1 MCSTT
6 TGSTGASTPVPT
18 IKKTAEI
25 RQQQDRLR
33 CRLAEAQSAAL
44 PPVSQAIEL
53 IALTA
58 KAAGLFLKQP
68 VAEQRK
74 LLRLVLEAATG
85 KGGEL
90 RMPFREPFSQL
101 RLSNRATH
109 TNDADL
115 GANGSR
121 FDTWRRKRDS
131 DSCIAF
137 RISNLRGFNTAH
149 DRFHR

>member
-1 MCSTT
+1 VLYDDRLD
-6 TGSTGASTPVPT
+6 GRIDASTYD
-18 IKKTAEI
+18 KKAAEI